1 MSTSETAVTD
11 VVLEKKK
18 SSKRD
23 KSREPREL
31 AKETPPAEIELEPG
45 AQPSVRALYGMG
57 WYPRNSK

>member
-31 AKETPPAEIELEPG
+31 AKVRRRSSWNRELNHP
-45 AQPSVRALYGMG
+45 
-57 WYPRNSK
+57 